1 MPSKAFDFGLP
12 FRRGATTGSDSSPPS
27 NPDSATAYDGDA
39 ERRASVS
46 VSGLHD
52 TTHRGL
58 YVQQWAK
65 ASPASETTMRAL
77 DAINGLHPTLS
88 IGDMR

>member
-12 FRRGATTGSDSSPPS
+12 FRRGATRDSDSSPPS
-27 NPDSATAYDGDA
+27 NIDSAPAYDGEA
-39 ERRASVS
+39 ARRASVS

-58 YVQQWAK
+58 K
-65 ASPASETTMRAL
+65 ARHIQLIGIGGKLLAHGQAREGDAS
-77 DAINGLHPTLS
+77 
-88 IGDMR
+88 GDLYIEPG